1 MKNRRITKYI
11 STLLVVIGF
20 TACDD
25 ELDLRPISQE
35 TVDNAYAT
43 GTQLEAALTGVY
55 ESFQS
60 NDYYVW
66 DKILFEDVRSDNY
79 YAGGDN
85 PEVFQIDNIDISPT
99 NGRVFNAWSSIYN
112 AISKANLVI
121 EKAPMIQEEITEEQ
135 RDQYT
140 GQALFLRAYHYY
152 NLVKLWGGVPLITET
167 IKSVDPSEVRIP
179 RSSEADVYAQ
189 IIEDLEMALE
199 LLPHSYGNDAS
210 VNKARAT
217 KGAAHALLAKVNA
230 QKPNPD
236 YAAVLEHANAVIN
249 SPAGYSLLDNYDN
262 LFDGNHQNN
271 SESILEIQYL
281 GGDEGTWGPQMHL
294 PPSISGDTW
303 RKFVTPSKD
312 LVEAFDE
319 EGDEVRKNA
328 TMVFEEV
335 PWIDEYWGNAVN
347 SEVPFAY
354 KWRNA
359 GGWASSDNDYLL
371 RLADIIL
378 MKAEALNELGKIQE
392 AAAQVN
398 IIRDRADLEPL
409 GDAATTSTQTLR
421 DAILKE
427 RRLELAQ
434 EAQRWSDLVRYD
446 VVVETMNSVD
456 DIDLRTGEIVNYNMS
471 ETDILLPI
479 PQNEIN
485 RNPALTQNP
494 GY

>member
-11 STLLVVIGF
+11 SALLVVIGF

-378 MKAEALNELGKIQE
+378 MKAEALNELSKIQE

-446 VVVETMNSVD
+446 VVVETMDSVD

>member
-11 STLLVVIGF
+11 SALLVVIGF

-66 DKILFEDVRSDNY
+66 DKILFEDVRSDNH

-85 PEVFQIDNIDISPT
+85 PEVFQIDNIDVSPT
-99 NGRVFNAWSSIYN
+99 NSRVFNAWSSIYN

-121 EKAPMIQEEITEEQ
+121 ERAPMIEQDITEEQ
-135 RDQYT
+135 RDQYI
-140 GQALFLRAYHYY
+140 GQALFLRAYHYF

-167 IKSVDPSEVRIP
+167 IKTVDPSEVRVP
-179 RSSEADVYAQ
+179 RSSEADVYLQ
-189 IIEDLEMALE
+189 IIEDLEMAQE
-199 LLPHSYGNDAS
+199 LLPHTYGNDAS

-217 KGAAHALLAKVNA
+217 KGAANALLAKVHA

-236 YAAVLEHANAVIN
+236 YSAVLEYANAVIN

-294 PPSISGDTW
+294 PPSVSGDTW

-328 TMVFEEV
+328 TMIFENV

-359 GGWASSDNDYLL
+359 GGWASSDNDYVL

-378 MKAEALNELGKIQE
+378 MKAEALNELGQTQE

-398 IIRDRADLEPL
+398 IIRDRADLGPL
-409 GDAATTSTQTLR
+409 TDAQTASAQTLR
-421 DAILKE
+421 QAILKE

-434 EAQRWSDLVRYD
+434 EFQRWSDLIRYD

-456 DIDLRTGEIVNYNMS
+456 DIDLRTGEPLNYNMS

-485 RNPALTQNP
+485 RNPSLTQNP

>member
-11 STLLVVIGF
+11 SALLVVIGF

-378 MKAEALNELGKIQE
+378 MKAEALNELSKIQE

>member
-11 STLLVVIGF
+11 SALLVVIGF

-121 EKAPMIQEEITEEQ
+121 EKAPMIQEDITEEQ

-179 RSSEADVYAQ
+179 QSSEADVYAQ

-199 LLPHSYGNDAS
+199 LLPYSYGNDAS

-230 QKPNPD
+230 QKPDPD

-328 TMVFEEV
+328 TMIFEEV
-335 PWIDEYWGNAVN
+335 PWIDEYWGNAIN

-359 GGWASSDNDYLL
+359 GGWASSDNDYVL

-378 MKAEALNELGKIQE
+378 MKAEALNELGQTQE

-398 IIRDRADLEPL
+398 IVRERADLELL